1 MQSINRAA
9 PTPLFMLALFGTAVA
24 CVVLGVW
31 SLLDLDRDGAWLV
44 VAGCAL
50 YLVTIVVTGVY
61 HVPRN
66 NALLA
71 TDDPSAWTAYAGP
84 WVAWNHL
91 RTLASTRRRRAA
103 DRFAVMLGSCV
114 GSAAA
119 AAAPLHDGF
128 EPWLCRD
135 GDAVGA
141 ADLLRRQRDTV
152 AVDVVRL
159 RRGVDDDR
167 RLVPLG
173 PS

>member
-84 WVAWNHL
+84 WVAWNHV
-91 RTLASTRRRRAA
+91 RTLAS
-103 DRFAVMLGSCV
+103 L
-114 GSAAA
+114 
-119 AAAPLHDGF
+119 
-128 EPWLCRD
+128 
-135 GDAVGA
+135 GA
-141 ADLLRRQRDTV
+141 AGLLT
-152 AVDVVRL
+152 ASL
-159 RRGVDDDR
+159 TDR
-167 RLVPLG
+167 AFEQA
-173 PS
+173 